1 MCAKPVPLSGVDL
14 YLEARSLRAS
24 DFANG
29 DTEIQGV
36 GSFFCSEMMRAPAA
50 SAVDTFRMI
59 FADVDLKKKRP
70 HASRVQLIRAALETL
85 VMRTY
90 TMVDI
95 RDTTSTKSTALKDVQ
110 NNHLDALC
118 QALGRKT
125 WQTTTRTTTNTSM
138 HTLKCPNG
146 AVSKFS
152 SPDGYMLRHLCV
164 NGETPIQFVAG
175 VIEAKGTGHTTTAA
189 IRQAYA
195 ESTNVAN
202 ALRCQGVRWDSV
214 RVPVWATNGVT
225 MQFGVTRLLDP
236 GMPYFTNLS
245 KALDLT
251 DATDCQEAAE
261 ILCLLDVVCQ
271 EPLHSLVPKSANEGP
286 WTILNTGQYHLKP
299 LDTFFA
305 ARDDL
310 DVSLTHF
317 MRLMQKLRDSDAKD
331 DVVAPV
337 TVLTK
342 TAQTPAS
349 LVFENLA
356 AAHYQIGL
364 PAEEELAVAYMEAV
378 TKAVNRIH
386 HAGVVHMDLYPSNIM
401 FRVIEN
407 PTGVPSAAID
417 IKIIDWD
424 AAHCINDRFY
434 EPVRTILSN
443 NDEYRKRLLTC
454 DSVMEAGVPDKAVKA
469 WDNSLMRV
477 LQWAV
482 YKADWLQRLSVRNK
496 EELDGAFRDCCFA
509 FLQEKEGAIEEAH
522 GLASSKVL

>member
-1 MCAKPVPLSGVDL
+1 
-14 YLEARSLRAS
+14 
-24 DFANG
+24 
-29 DTEIQGV
+29 
-36 GSFFCSEMMRAPAA
+36 MRAPAA

-146 AVSKFS
+146 AVSKLS

-214 RVPVWATNGVT
+214 RVPVWATNGVK

-407 PTGVPSAAID
+407 PTCVPLAAID

-482 YKADWLQRLSVRNK
+482 YKADWLQRLSIRNK
-496 EELDGAFRDCCFA
+496 EKLDGAFRGCCFA
-509 FLQEKEGAIEEAH
+509 FLKEKEGAIEEEH
-522 GLASSKVL
+522 GL